1 MPLRIY
7 VVACFGGLSYALN
20 ITFKS
25 VEIIRRVY
33 VNGKPRTIVGVHVFC
48 GKAAV
53 VEAVN
58 NVGDYTAETSTITF
72 VDDCEKFAA
81 LRSSACAV
89 GLAS

>member
-1 MPLRIY
+1 MPFRVCI
-7 VVACFGGLSYALN
+7 VAGFGGLSYALN

-25 VEIIRRVY
+25 VEIVRRTY
-33 VNGKPRTIVGVHVFC
+33 VNSQSRTIVGVHVFC

-58 NVGDYTAETSTITF
+58 NIGDYTAETSAITF

-81 LRSSACAV
+81 LRSSPRAV